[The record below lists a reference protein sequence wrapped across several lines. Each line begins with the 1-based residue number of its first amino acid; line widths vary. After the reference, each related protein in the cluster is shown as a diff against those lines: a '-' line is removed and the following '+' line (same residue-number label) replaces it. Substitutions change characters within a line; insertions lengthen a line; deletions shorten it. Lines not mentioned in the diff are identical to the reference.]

1 MLKCKRKTYK
11 TIQKKKMK
19 DASLLVL
26 IKVLLILCG
35 LYMNNCKIL
44 LKCTVHPLLS
54 SPLPF
59 PLPRPPLPRDS
70 PISSSFGWS
79 LMYSLVCKKPQ
90 LTCKLSAV
98 FDTSVVIYVAPSC
111 STSFSL
117 SLSRAPS
124 SFSSSIL

>member
-1 MLKCKRKTYK
+1 
-11 TIQKKKMK
+11 MK

-59 PLPRPPLPRDS
+59 PLPHPET

-79 LMYSLVCKKPQ
+79 LMYSLVCKKATVN
-90 LTCKLSAV
+90 L
-98 FDTSVVIYVAPSC
+98 
-111 STSFSL
+111 
-117 SLSRAPS
+117 
-124 SFSSSIL
+124 

>member
-1 MLKCKRKTYK
+1 
-11 TIQKKKMK
+11 MK

-59 PLPRPPLPRDS
+59 PLPHPARLS
-70 PISSSFGWS
+70 YILFFWLVTHVLIS
-79 LMYSLVCKKPQ
+79 V
-90 LTCKLSAV
+90 
-98 FDTSVVIYVAPSC
+98 
-111 STSFSL
+111 
-117 SLSRAPS
+117 
-124 SFSSSIL
+124 